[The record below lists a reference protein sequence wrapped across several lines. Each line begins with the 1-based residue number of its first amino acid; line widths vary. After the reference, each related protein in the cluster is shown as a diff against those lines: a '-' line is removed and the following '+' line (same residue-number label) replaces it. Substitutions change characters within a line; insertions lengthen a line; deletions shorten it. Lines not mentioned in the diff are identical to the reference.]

1 MSGKTPIQSIV
12 DYKLLSQSPLF
23 HGVDQEIIMKLISLM
38 QRQQWPRGYHMSS
51 SQQFE
56 GKFYLILK
64 GRVKVGRHHLT
75 NARELTLFLLGPGD
89 GFNIL
94 SLIDGAGKNLQV
106 DTLDE
111 VEVLSTSRQNWI
123 DWMEQYPSL
132 LESMA
137 KAAAAQIEHL
147 TDLATELAMDDTM
160 TRLVHL
166 LLRYFNPSS
175 NGQNLIK
182 DLPQE
187 ELAQMIG
194 TVRPVLARLLTELR
208 NEGIV
213 AVEGRE
219 INVQNMEQLL
229 ARANHQLDVLHDD

>member
-132 LESMA
+132 LESTA